1 MVYLISKRIKIT
13 EEIEEKR
20 FLSVFGSLFEE
31 FEYKGLS
38 SCYFYLIFGIRR
50 YAMVA
55 AILFFSSYLFKILVA
70 FVLSMIVTFIQAVLY
85 LVFVKPFKDKINQVY
100 LILNETITV
109 TFWGY
114 IALQNLRIIEYDRL
128 GQGLNCIKIIS
139 LALGVNILFGL
150 MSGTYSA
157 YQFVKKLINRQV
169 VPINNNFTI
178 QASYYDTES
187 SSNPLDTKK

>member
-1 MVYLISKRIKIT
+1 M
-13 EEIEEKR
+13 
-20 FLSVFGSLFEE
+20 
-31 FEYKGLS
+31 
-38 SCYFYLIFGIRR
+38 
-50 YAMVA
+50 
-55 AILFFSSYLFKILVA
+55 
-70 FVLSMIVTFIQAVLY
+70 
-85 LVFVKPFKDKINQVY
+85 
-100 LILNETITV
+100 
-109 TFWGY
+109 
-114 IALQNLRIIEYDRL
+114 RIIEYDRL